1 MTVISSLGA
10 TVPVT
15 VSPLVLSLWYPQ
27 SDPSKFVCEFGNH
40 LLKKPRLVIRYL
52 IFCMSASEFTVF
64 VYRHGLHDP
73 LKSLGTFSLPNQ
85 TSVAANLKVDAS
97 VHWIWDFCVFVGLH
111 SGRCNQNEDVHG
123 NANKH
128 FSIVWNVSRLSAF
141 PSLASLLPT
150 FSLIPSVLQF
160 VGNELD

>member
-73 LKSLGTFSLPNQ
+73 LKSFGTFSLPNQ

-97 VHWIWDFCVFVGLH
+97 VHWIWDFCVFVGGVIKMRTYTEMRI
-111 SGRCNQNEDVHG
+111 ST
-123 NANKH
+123 
-128 FSIVWNVSRLSAF
+128 SILFETSRGFQLFHLWLVFFPLS
-141 PSLASLLPT
+141 L
-150 FSLIPSVLQF
+150 
-160 VGNELD
+160 